1 MRLMRCY
8 RSDLGGYHP
17 ITAGWCDVFDFIFGI
32 WRGKAVR
39 CERLAQVY
47 ISQLVFD
54 LCAAVM
60 DRPSQWALLK
70 VLMATTVVLTWKA

>member
-1 MRLMRCY
+1 MGR
-8 RSDLGGYHP
+8 YHR
-17 ITAGWCDVFDFIFGI
+17 ITGWCDVSNSRDFIFG
-32 WRGKAVR
+32 RRGDTGKAVY

-54 LCAAVM
+54 LYAAVM

-70 VLMATTVVLTWKA
+70 VLIATTVVLTWKA